1 MIREEERERENER
14 VCESVYSVQYSDRN
28 LKSDI
33 CVKWMERWFGGA
45 VRR

>member
-1 MIREEERERENER
+1 MIHGEERER
-14 VCESVYSVQYSDRN
+14 VCVSVCTVLSVQYSDRN